1 MAACARPTQAPVRG
15 LSADA
20 SFCKARPPAART
32 RVAVPASQPPAAAKP
47 VAPIDAEFEE
57 WKRARRRN
65 LKLPWRQLSFLASV
79 FFGVASLALP
89 DSVNDNV
96 QWVLYALM
104 AASFYAGLAGR
115 RKAKP

>member
-1 MAACARPTQAPVRG
+1 MCATHASAGQRPFGRRVILQG
-15 LSADA
+15 
-20 SFCKARPPAART
+20 PPAGASARA
-32 RVAVPASQPPAAAKP
+32 RVAVPAPQPPAAAKP

-65 LKLPWRQLSFLASV
+65 FKLPWRQLSFLASV

-89 DSVNDNV
+89 ESVNDNV

-104 AASFYAGLAGR
+104 AASFYVGLAGR

>member
-1 MAACARPTQAPVRG
+1 MRATHASAGQRPFGRRVILQG
-15 LSADA
+15 
-20 SFCKARPPAART
+20 PPAGASARA

-65 LKLPWRQLSFLASV
+65 FSLPWRQLSFLASV